1 MTPSP
6 SRRRLGRRAAL
17 VGGLAVAATALT
29 APAHAAPSVSAVA
42 LDAPSSVEAG
52 APITVTVAATG
63 AVDLYAYDLAVSYD
77 PDLVEL
83 VEDSAVTPD
92 GGFSD
97 VADDGSGTV
106 AVTHTRLGTSPGLE
120 GDVTLATLTF
130 TAVAGGD
137 APFAV
142 PTATLV
148 GADGTTA
155 SLTDA
160 ASATTTVTAVVT
172 APPTGDPTDGAT
184 SAPPTGDG
192 TTAPGADDASD
203 SPSTSTGS
211 GSLASTGGSVA
222 WLAGAALLAV
232 VVGAGIL
239 WARRRAVVS
248 R

>member
-29 APAHAAPSVSAVA
+29 APAHAAPSVSAVTV
-42 LDAPSSVEAG
+42 DAPSSVEVG

-106 AVTHTRLGTSPGLE
+106 AVAHTRLGTSPGLE
-120 GDVTLATLTF
+120 GDVTLTTLTF
-130 TAVAGGD
+130 TAVADGV

-148 GADGTTA
+148 GADAATA

-172 APPTGDPTDGAT
+172 APPTEDPTDGAT

-203 SPSTSTGS
+203 SPSTSAGS
-211 GSLASTGGSVA
+211 GALASTGVSVA
-222 WLAGAALLAV
+222 WFAGAALLAV
-232 VVGAGIL
+232 MVGVGIL